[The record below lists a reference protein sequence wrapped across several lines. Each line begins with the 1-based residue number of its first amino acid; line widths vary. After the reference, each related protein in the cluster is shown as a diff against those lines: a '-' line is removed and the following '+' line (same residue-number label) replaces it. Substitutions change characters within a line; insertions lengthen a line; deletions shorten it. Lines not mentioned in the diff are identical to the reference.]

1 MDVANYP
8 FPHRLTTPLAIAHVS
23 VIPMDTERVLPDQT
37 VLIEGDRIVAV
48 GPTSTIPLDP
58 FYVVIDG
65 TGKYL
70 MPGLTDMH
78 VHYWS
83 PTEACLFLAH
93 GVTVV
98 RNMAGAPYHLALQQ
112 QLWHK
117 ELPGPLLYTASPLI
131 EGGPPIHSAW
141 RAMTNA
147 DEAAKLVHTYAER
160 GYQQIKV
167 YNQLKPDVVR
177 AIGQAAREIGIR
189 MVGHCS
195 NFLTF
200 EEASKAGQ
208 SCFEHFTG
216 VWRGHCKPGYEQQL
230 NQFNL
235 NLDVLN
241 MVNEQLDDDAIRR
254 LGQYLAKHQLWN
266 CPTLVCYHYML
277 NPQRACETDP
287 VLQPFLK
294 YVARAELKIWEAL
307 DPSRHQEP
315 SSFDPWIAAIHKR
328 NETFSRIATLLHQ
341 EGAPQLIGTDTST
354 RYIIQG
360 LSVHQELALF
370 VAAGM
375 RPFEALRCGTSEAA
389 RFLDQEDEWG
399 TIQVGKR
406 ANVLLLN
413 ANPLENIQAV
423 SQVEAVCV
431 NGFYLS
437 RKDLD
442 GMLAHCEHMA
452 PSGPPQSLP
461 HVVLGNVTD
470 RGEVVAHGT
479 WREYYMDSETGYLI
493 YRHSHL
499 PDGNWLIE
507 EQHIFEYGEIFS
519 QGGPQQ
525 RTTTLQLA
533 SDGTIRRLTST
544 AESRLGME
552 RREIAWLEMGA
563 YLIRCKEIDGY
574 ETISTIHSSPLLPTD
589 TLSFTIFPWLIK
601 HKIDLAEQ
609 QALSI
614 DETGIHV
621 VMLTGTREAETAQ
634 DAKTRWQIDISRPDI
649 PIRLVT
655 YVTDDGVFLSMEQTG
670 RVHTRA
676 FVAVLTLSA

>member
-1 MDVANYP
+1 MNTASYP
-8 FPHRLTTPLAIAHVS
+8 LPTRLMVPLAITHVT
-23 VIPMDTERVLPDQT
+23 VIPMDTERILPDQT
-37 VLIEGDRIVAV
+37 VLIEDDRIVAI
-48 GPTSTIPLDP
+48 GPTSTIPLEP

-83 PTEACLFLAH
+83 PTEAGLFLAH

-112 QLWHK
+112 RLQRK

-141 RAMTNA
+141 RAMTDA

-160 GYQQIKV
+160 GYQQIKI

-177 AIGQAAREIGIR
+177 AMGQAAREIGIR

-195 NFLTF
+195 NFMTF
-200 EEASKAGQ
+200 EEASEAGQ

-216 VWRGHCKPGYEQQL
+216 AWRGHFKPGYEQQL
-230 NQFNL
+230 NQYNL

-241 MVNEQLDDDAIRR
+241 MTNEQLDYDAIRR
-254 LGQYLAKHQLWN
+254 LGQYLARHQIWN

-277 NPQRACETDP
+277 NPQCACEADP
-287 VLQPFLK
+287 TLQPYLK
-294 YVARAELKIWEAL
+294 YVAQSELKCWNAL
-307 DPSRHQEP
+307 DPSRYQEP
-315 SSFDPWIAAIHKR
+315 SAFDPWIAAIHKR

-341 EGAPQLIGTDTST
+341 EGAPLLIGTDTST

-360 LSVHQELALF
+360 LSVHQELELF
-370 VAAGM
+370 VATGM

-399 TIQVGKR
+399 TIAVGKR
-406 ANVLLLN
+406 ANVILLN
-413 ANPLENIQAV
+413 ANPLENIQAA

-437 RKDLD
+437 RKHLD
-442 GMLAHCEHMA
+442 SMLAHCELMA

-461 HVVLGNVTD
+461 RVVLGNITD

-479 WREYYMDSETGYLI
+479 WREHYMDDETGYLI

-507 EQHIFEYGEIFS
+507 EQHVFEYGELFS
-519 QGGPQQ
+519 QGGQQ
-525 RTTTLQLA
+525 HRKTRLLLA
-533 SDGTIRRLTST
+533 ADGTIRRFSETQ
-544 AESRLGME
+544 E
-552 RREIAWLEMGA
+552 AWLGKEQLEITWLETEGYMV
-563 YLIRCKEIDGY
+563 RRKEIDGY
-574 ETISTIHSSPLLPTD
+574 EQTQVLTSVPLLAAD
-589 TLSFTIFPWLIK
+589 TLSFTTFPLLLK
-601 HKIDLAEQ
+601 NNVDLTDRL
-609 QALSI
+609 ALSV
-614 DETGIHV
+614 DETGIHIV
-621 VMLTGTREAETAQ
+621 TLKGGKVEAPSQ
-634 DAKTRWQIDISRPDI
+634 DGDEQWQVQIERPDL
-649 PIRLVT
+649 PIL
-655 YVTDDGVFLSMEQTG
+655 LSMNMARTGECLHLEQTG
-670 RVHTRA
+670 RIHKRA
-676 FVAVLTLSA
+676 FTAIQP